1 MYSMNRMQYMH
12 FKHCIG
18 ADDDARKIPK
28 YCVHNR
34 SHFPHIE
41 HSPCCGTQHQLPIV
55 EPSGSPLC
63 LKYFLKVLSELL
75 IITIADHPD
84 NDGVVDES

>member
-1 MYSMNRMQYMH
+1 MH

-18 ADDDARKIPK
+18 ADGDACILK

-34 SHFPHIE
+34 SHMGC
-41 HSPCCGTQHQLPIV
+41 SPCCGTQHQLPIV

-75 IITIADHPD
+75 IITVADHPD
-84 NDGVVDES
+84 NDGVGDES